1 MGGMCKA
8 SFPKLKG
15 ASLSWRTSICKR
27 MARSV
32 VSTLPL
38 KAPYLKPEITN
49 CYWGTPGKEKA

>member
-32 VSTLPL
+32 VSTPPL
-38 KAPYLKPEITN
+38 KAPELELEIKN
-49 CYWGTPGKEKA
+49 CCWGTPVKEIA